1 MGCSLDAEGEG
12 GVQNVEKKQAIRK
25 LVVGVCV
32 MEKKVSLPFLFFDSV
47 FVFFFFF
54 FFFGS
59 RIDDDDDR
67 RTHIPFF
74 LSFVDVFCHP
84 CVEELCFL
92 CLFSSLLLL
101 SFFLFCFRFP
111 SFNGAKKISMVL

>member
-1 MGCSLDAEGEG
+1 MGCSLDGEGEG
-12 GVQNVEKKQAIRK
+12 EGVQNVEKKQAIRK

-32 MEKKVSLPFLFFDSV
+32 MEKKVSLPFCFLILFFV
-47 FVFFFFF
+47 FFF

-59 RIDDDDDR
+59 RIDDDDDDR

-92 CLFSSLLLL
+92 CFFSSL
-101 SFFLFCFRFP
+101 SFFLFCFRFS